1 MLPTIQINAY
11 NNTTA
16 NNYME
21 QSLNCMSMLPI
32 EKLKYSIHAW
42 SSHSAS
48 YHPKNIMV
56 NKPQDQSSRWSSN
69 SNNHMQY
76 ITIKLDK
83 MSIVS
88 ILFNNIMIIIYVS

>member
-1 MLPTIQINAY
+1 MLPTIQVNAY

-16 NNYME
+16 NKYME
-21 QSLNCMSMLPI
+21 QSHSHVSMLPT
-32 EKLKYSIHAW
+32 EKLKYNIHAW